1 MDSIEDLLADTF
13 RRGASDLHL
22 IAGQPA
28 RMRYL
33 GDLATLNQDELSQD
47 YVQDQLYRIMPS
59 EIREAFERDD
69 QADFAYW
76 VEDVARFRVNVLRH
90 INGIGAVFRAI
101 PEKAYSLE
109 DLKLPDVVPSFC
121 VQNQGLVLVTG
132 KTGSGKSTTLA
143 AMVDYINSNRKG
155 HIITIEDPIEFVHGR
170 KRCLISQ
177 RELGA
182 HTRSFGGALRSALR
196 EDPDVILIGELR
208 DLETMSLAV
217 TAAETG
223 ILVFGTLH
231 TNGAVSTV
239 DRMVNA
245 FPIGKQPQV
254 RAMLATSLRGVISQ
268 QLVKTADG
276 KSRVA
281 AVEIMVNNAAVA
293 SILRDGRTEQLENA
307 LQTGGLQGMQSMDTS
322 LRRLLDAGMIT
333 GEDAY
338 EVAFRKADF
347 EGYRNAG

>member
-1 MDSIEDLLADTF
+1 
-13 RRGASDLHL
+13 
-22 IAGQPA
+22 
-28 RMRYL
+28 
-33 GDLATLNQDELSQD
+33 
-47 YVQDQLYRIMPS
+47 
-59 EIREAFERDD
+59 
-69 QADFAYW
+69 
-76 VEDVARFRVNVLRH
+76 
-90 INGIGAVFRAI
+90 
-101 PEKAYSLE
+101 
-109 DLKLPDVVPSFC
+109 
-121 VQNQGLVLVTG
+121 
-132 KTGSGKSTTLA
+132 
-143 AMVDYINSNRKG
+143 
-155 HIITIEDPIEFVHGR
+155 VHGR

-245 FPIGKQPQV
+245 FPVGKQPQV